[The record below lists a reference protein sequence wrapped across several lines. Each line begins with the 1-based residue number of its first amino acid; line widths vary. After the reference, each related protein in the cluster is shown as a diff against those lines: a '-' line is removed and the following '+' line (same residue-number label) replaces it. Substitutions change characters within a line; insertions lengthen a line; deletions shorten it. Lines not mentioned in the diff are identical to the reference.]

1 MTSREEKLMMKKIQ
15 DNCWSDILEEV
26 RKDGIRCLGRKIEH
40 KGTEAS
46 RLRSWRSQRKEEGVT
61 GQGSEGMLLK
71 DHPKESPRITFQFLS
86 LPEPF
91 GEAWGRL
98 VSHGFIEGSC
108 GVSDCERL

>member
-1 MTSREEKLMMKKIQ
+1 MMKKIE

-26 RKDGIRCLGRKIEH
+26 RKNGIHCLGRKIEY

-46 RLRSWRSQRKEEGVT
+46 RLISWGSQRKEEGVT

-86 LPEPF
+86 LLEPS
-91 GEAWGRL
+91 GEGW
-98 VSHGFIEGSC
+98 
-108 GVSDCERL
+108 

>member
-1 MTSREEKLMMKKIQ
+1 MTKKVK
-15 DNCWSDILEEV
+15 DNCWSEIIEEV
-26 RKDGIRCLGRKIEH
+26 RKNGIHCLGRKIEY
-40 KGTEAS
+40 KGAEAS
-46 RLRSWRSQRKEEGVT
+46 RLISWGSQRKEEGGVS

-98 VSHGFIEGSC
+98 VSHGFTEGSC
-108 GVSDCERL
+108 GVSDCESF